1 MSDNSTDLQ
10 AIQNNVIDL
19 KQFPPKLRKLA
30 KFMLQNDEHLTL
42 KECCKE
48 CDLNI
53 DSIYTMIDRSKRKG
67 NDFRQFIHDKMTSVL
82 QNNKLNVANSL
93 VDGAVKGVVA
103 SQKLFYELTG
113 DLKKEVDI
121 NINETLTIG
130 INTLDGSGK
139 PMRPKDIADRP
150 KGVIDTEVIIPKDKG
165 ISPK

>member
-30 KFMLQNDEHLTL
+30 KFMLQSDTHMTL

-53 DSIYTMIDRSKRKG
+53 DSIYTMIDRSKREG
-67 NDFRQFIHDKMTSVL
+67 NDFQQFIHDQMTKVL
-82 QNNKLNVANSL
+82 QSNKLNVANKL
-93 VDGAVKGVVA
+93 VEGAVNGEHPA
-103 SQKLFYELTG
+103 QKLFYELTG

-121 NINETLTIG
+121 NVNNVLTIG
-130 INTLDGSGK
+130 ISTQGI
-139 PMRPKDIADRP
+139 RPSDLDRP
-150 KGVIDTEVIIPKDKG
+150 KGVIDTKVVIPKGK
-165 ISPK
+165 